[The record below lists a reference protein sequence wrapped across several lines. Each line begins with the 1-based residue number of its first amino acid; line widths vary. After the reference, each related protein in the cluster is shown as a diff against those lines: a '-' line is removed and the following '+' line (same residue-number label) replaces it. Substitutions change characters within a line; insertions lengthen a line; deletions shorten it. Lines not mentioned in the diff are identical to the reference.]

1 MAAQEPKVSEDGLVY
16 TFILRD
22 AKWSDGSAVK
32 AQDFVFTYR
41 KLVNP
46 QEGHVAQSADV
57 FKNAK
62 KIRSGELPVEEL
74 GVKALDD
81 KTLEITLENPAPYYQ
96 NY

>member
-16 TFILRD
+16 TFTLRD

-62 KIRSGELPVEEL
+62 KNS
-74 GVKALDD
+74 
-81 KTLEITLENPAPYYQ
+81 
-96 NY
+96 